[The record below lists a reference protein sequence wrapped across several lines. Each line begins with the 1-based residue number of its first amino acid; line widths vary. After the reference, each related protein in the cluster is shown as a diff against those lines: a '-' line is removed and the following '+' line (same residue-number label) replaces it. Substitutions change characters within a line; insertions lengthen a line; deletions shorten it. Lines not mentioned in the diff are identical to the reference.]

1 MLAIKKLLQQF
12 KIVYLY
18 ASCINLQYSILL
30 FADVA
35 ALVLDKC
42 IKPDQKDAKVSVIDY
57 EFLEEFAATNALE

>member
-1 MLAIKKLLQQF
+1 MHYCVKF
-12 KIVYLY
+12 
-18 ASCINLQYSILL
+18 

-57 EFLEEFAATNALE
+57 EFLEEFAAANALE